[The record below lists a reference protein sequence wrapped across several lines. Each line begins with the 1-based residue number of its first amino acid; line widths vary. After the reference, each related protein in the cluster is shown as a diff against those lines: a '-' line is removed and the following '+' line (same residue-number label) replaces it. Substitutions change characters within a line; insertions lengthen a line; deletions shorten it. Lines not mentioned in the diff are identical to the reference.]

1 MWSFFST
8 YSIRGSHLFTA
19 SGAQYFHLFN
29 ISLCGKAPAQ
39 CFNNV
44 SYQMDGQTSQVST
57 LKKKLKINLGS
68 LHVFHAD
75 KTFQDLKNF
84 GLKKPSGL
92 KSFQKLHIVSKTNCT
107 FYSTQNASNR
117 AYAAD
122 LLKRY

>member
-1 MWSFFST
+1 MLIFFKIKAMKKWSLKIIFYST

-57 LKKKLKINLGS
+57 
-68 LHVFHAD
+68 H
-75 KTFQDLKNF
+75 
-84 GLKKPSGL
+84 
-92 KSFQKLHIVSKTNCT
+92 
-107 FYSTQNASNR
+107 
-117 AYAAD
+117 
-122 LLKRY
+122 